1 MIAVELGSPRHF
13 VSVIGSRHARQVNVY
28 EYNGRRNLIIWTN
41 NEICN

>member
-28 EYNGRRNLIIWTN
+28 EYMDDTTL
-41 NEICN
+41 